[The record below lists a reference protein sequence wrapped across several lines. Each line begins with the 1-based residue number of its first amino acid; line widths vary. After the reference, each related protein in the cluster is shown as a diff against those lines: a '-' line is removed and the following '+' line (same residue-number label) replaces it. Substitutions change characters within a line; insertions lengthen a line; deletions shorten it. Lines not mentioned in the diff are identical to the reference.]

1 MLKGRL
7 RRLVALGVL
16 VAAVATVVEAAPMS
30 SASTYRAAASPYD
43 SQTVFCTP
51 SAAPSGTR
59 NSSSPGV
66 TPSAITLTD
75 ASIDS
80 NGLRRLGVDQ
90 MDFHEAFQT
99 YWNEI
104 NKCGGI
110 NGRKIVL
117 KTALYNPV
125 APDLAGHNQASCLKI
140 AEDHKSLIAFGIGTA
155 HIERCVAVN
164 HKTIFVARDG
174 GLSADFADA
183 KGRIVS
189 FYPAGE
195 ALAAG
200 FIADGVAQ
208 STFKGK
214 KVGVLAAAITAS
226 AAGEQQDQYVDG
238 FKKKGIDVTDFEV
251 LPCAGTVCT
260 SGLPAAISR
269 MKEKGVDLLVIS
281 HLVSVTTI
289 GSVFR
294 ELQSQNYKIPTV
306 GPDSDSIHSDSNMAN
321 FLRTAGVDGA
331 AWAAKYGWYSTDMV
345 DVRNAWRTGQ
355 AKDTP
360 FARMCT
366 STLAT
371 ALKQRQYQYN
381 ETDLN
386 NARWGGTTI
395 ACMYVRE
402 LARAIYSVGNT
413 VTTDRLVAALK
424 VQKET
429 DKRETGPDFRDKLWY
444 GGTDVRSPSGMS
456 TKFNYPCPLPSVKQI
471 ACMLPLDRP
480 ARVRAIKY

>member
-1 MLKGRL
+1 MFKGRL
-7 RRLVALGVL
+7 LRLLALGVL
-16 VAAVATVVEAAPMS
+16 VGSVATVVEVAPSATAS
-30 SASTYRAAASPYD
+30 SYRAAATPYD
-43 SQTVFCTP
+43 RADVFCTP
-51 SAAPSGTR
+51 STAPSGTR

-66 TPSAITLTD
+66 TPNSITLTD

-90 MDFHEAFQT
+90 MDFHEAFTT

-110 NGRKIVL
+110 NGRKILL

-125 APDLAGHNQASCLKI
+125 APDLAAHNQASCLKI
-140 AEDHKSLIAFGIGTA
+140 AEDQKSLVAFGIGTS
-155 HIERCVAVN
+155 HIERCVSVN
-164 HKTIFVARDG
+164 HKTVFVARDG
-174 GLSADFADA
+174 GLAADFADA

-189 FYPAGE
+189 FYPTGE
-195 ALAAG
+195 GLAAG

-208 STFKGK
+208 NTFKGK
-214 KVGVLAAAITAS
+214 KVGVLAAAITAT
-226 AAGEQQDQYVDG
+226 AASEQQDQYVDG
-238 FKKKGIDVTDFEV
+238 LKKKGVDVTAFEV
-251 LPCAGTVCT
+251 LPCTGTVCT
-260 SGLPAAISR
+260 SGLNGAIRR
-269 MKEKGVDLLVIS
+269 MKEKDVDLIVIS

-294 ELQSQNYKIPTV
+294 ELAAQNYKVPSV

-321 FLRTAGVDGA
+321 FVRTAGTDGA
-331 AWAAKYGWYSTDMV
+331 NWAARYGWYSTDMV

-366 STLAT
+366 ATLAK
-371 ALKQRQYQYN
+371 ALNQRQYQYN
-381 ETDLN
+381 DTDIT

-402 LARAIYSVGNT
+402 IARAIYSLGNT

-424 VQKET
+424 VQKEV
-429 DKRETGPDFRDKLWY
+429 DARETGPDFRDKLWY
-444 GGTDVRSPSGMS
+444 SGSDIRSPSATS
-456 TKFNYPCPLPSVKQI
+456 TKFNFPCPLPTVKNI